1 VVESTFDSQHT
12 GHRVHIFILAL
23 ALVHHLAI
31 ANNLPFANI
40 SALLGQICEHLII
53 EFVPKTDSQ
62 VKRLLS
68 TREDI
73 FPGYTQQEFERE
85 FQETF
90 TIEKSSPIPESERV
104 LYRMRRK
111 GTNHG
116 VESRSWK

>member
-1 VVESTFDSQHT
+1 MDPPHCHAM
-12 GHRVHIFILAL
+12 GL
-23 ALVHHLAI
+23 
-31 ANNLPFANI
+31 
-40 SALLGQICEHLII
+40 
-53 EFVPKTDSQ
+53 
-62 VKRLLS
+62 
-68 TREDI
+68 DI

-116 VESRSWK
+116 VKSKSWK